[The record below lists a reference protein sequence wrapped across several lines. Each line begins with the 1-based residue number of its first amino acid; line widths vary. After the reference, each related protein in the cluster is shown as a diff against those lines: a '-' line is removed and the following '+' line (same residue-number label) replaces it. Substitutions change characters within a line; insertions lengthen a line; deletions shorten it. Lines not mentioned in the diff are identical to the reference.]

1 MTGDATVQKKGGRD
15 ARCSSLLHDD
25 TVMIYNV
32 LFEGYIFDIQEDDSC
47 LEYFTKEENGDL
59 VSLLL
64 RCLYFVIF
72 FTI

>member
-1 MTGDATVQKKGGRD
+1 MTGDSTAQRKGGRD
-15 ARCSSLLHDD
+15 ARCCSLLHDD
-25 TVMIYNV
+25 TVMIYYI
-32 LFEGYIFDIQEDDSC
+32 LFEGYSFDIQEEDSC

-72 FTI
+72 YTI